1 MRQVVAV
8 QIKDAGFKSV
18 KEFAALINVTPR
30 TLNNWT
36 VEQIEESI
44 LLAKFKREIKS
55 SSEKGRIIVALLG

>member
-36 VEQIEESI
+36 AEQIEESI

-55 SSEKGRIIVALLG
+55 GSEKGRIIVALLS

>member
-1 MRQVVAV
+1 MSQVVAD

-36 VEQIEESI
+36 VEQIEESM

-55 SSEKGRIIVALLG
+55 GSEKGRIIVALLS